1 MTSLRAPLTFPAAMT
16 RVAGVI
22 GWPACATMARRSERA
37 VRYWSEDRC
46 QATPPVALALAFDA
60 AYQAAG
66 GDGAPFLD
74 AFAHQLQVERDQ
86 QDACRRELAV
96 AVADASSE
104 SGEAVAAA
112 IALTYS
118 NASPRLA
125 HRALAEAEQAHSA
138 WGRLIRRLTPFLPTG
153 TGPIA
158 GEIGGTHQ

>member
-1 MTSLRAPLTFPAAMT
+1 MTQLRAPLTFPAAMT

-22 GWPACATMARRSERA
+22 GWPACAAMAKRRDRT
-37 VRYWSEDRC
+37 VRYWSEDSC
-46 QATPPVALALAFDA
+46 KATPPIALALQLDA

-66 GDGAPFLD
+66 GEGAPFLD
-74 AFAHQLQVERDQ
+74 AFAHQLQVSREQ
-86 QDACRRELAV
+86 QDACRRQLAE

-104 SGEAVAAA
+104 SGDAVAAV
-112 IALTYS
+112 ITLTSS
-118 NASPRLA
+118 NASPRQAL
-125 HRALAEAEQAHSA
+125 RALAEAEQAHSA

>member
-1 MTSLRAPLTFPAAMT
+1 MTQLRAPLTFPAAMT

-22 GWPACATMARRSERA
+22 GWPACAALARRNERT
-37 VRYWSEDRC
+37 VRYWSEDGC
-46 QATPPVALALAFDA
+46 KATPPINLALAYDA

-74 AFAHQLQVERDQ
+74 AFAHQLQVSRDQ
-86 QDACRRELAV
+86 HDACRRELAV

-112 IALTYS
+112 ITLTYT

-125 HRALAEAEQAHSA
+125 LRALAEAEQAHSA

-158 GEIGGTHQ
+158 GDTGGTHQ